1 MDLIDNEAQARSTTQ
16 QRLKILGDD
25 EIDELYAR
33 PRFTSDERI
42 QFFSLSQPEK
52 DLLQELRSVKSQV
65 LFVLQLGY
73 FKAKHLFF
81 SFDFDEVDD
90 DAQYVCEQ
98 HFNASDFDGLSA
110 LEKRTRLRQQRLILE
125 LFKYRNCNDEER
137 EKLNTKAQ
145 QSAVV
150 SGKPIYIFRELKH
163 YLEEHRIVAPPY
175 SFMQA
180 TVGAAITLEQTRLGK
195 IVRETV
201 EAVAALLKEK
211 PAVRDERA
219 TVTVMEVSKQLCLDK
234 SATSRRIGTAC
245 RAGYLENLES
255 GKGRPLRLVLGEPLP
270 EQRELLPPPQRLEKH
285 NDEEVP
291 F

>member
-33 PRFTSDERI
+33 PRFTSDERT

-81 SFDFDEVDD
+81 SFDFDEVED

-98 HFNASDFDGLSA
+98 HFNARDFDGLSA

-125 LFKYRNCNDEER
+125 LFNYRNCNDEER

-175 SFMQA
+175 SFMQDA
-180 TVGAAITLEQTRLGK
+180 VGAVITLEQNRLGK
-195 IVRETV
+195 IVRDELQPSAV
-201 EAVAALLKEK
+201 EALNRLLDDSEGLYEITLLKREPKDFSASEIKREISRGEQIAELYRLAEK
-211 PAVRDERA
+211 
-219 TVTVMEVSKQLCLDK
+219 
-234 SATSRRIGTAC
+234 
-245 RAGYLENLES
+245 
-255 GKGRPLRLVLGEPLP
+255 
-270 EQRELLPPPQRLEKH
+270 LLPALNISNESVKYYASLVAYYSVFRLKRF
-285 NDEEVP
+285 D
-291 F
+291 